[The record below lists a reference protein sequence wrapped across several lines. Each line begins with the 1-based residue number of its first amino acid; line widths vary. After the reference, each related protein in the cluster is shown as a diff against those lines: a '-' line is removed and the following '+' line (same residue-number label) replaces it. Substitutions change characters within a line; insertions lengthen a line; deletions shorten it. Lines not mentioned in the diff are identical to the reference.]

1 MLNKWKVMVIMDTEG
16 MLDLKYILY
25 NPNYHELIDCVLLA
39 LDLDEYGQDGNYR
52 LRFPDQK
59 NGV

>member
-1 MLNKWKVMVIMDTEG
+1 MIIMDTEG